1 MSYPIP
7 KISLGASPHIC
18 FIEPNALALQTLST
32 IVWECAQQY
41 MQRPLVVLG
50 PSAPLAGI
58 RIALERYRPN
68 GIDPAVAFLPQVIS
82 FNDWLELAPEVW
94 KLPRKQS
101 PLERWLSVYST
112 LKQHPKLQAWFNS
125 ESEAGAWGLAK
136 AIISACDT
144 LSNAVSPSL
153 QEELASL
160 INSQE
165 IDNSGIGEAWVERVE
180 ILLEEKIAEAYP
192 KLARKVVDQEAKI
205 LLTFWRYISSANDPT
220 FRKQLAMA
228 AHLTAAK
235 ERFTNCNQNQRPF
248 IWVEVADS
256 IGVEREINQK
266 FLSDYARYAPVIKIG
281 MDWNSVALWAEAVK
295 DEGECTNVSGLIQHN
310 IGKANYRNWRLISVK
325 RFEELAWIAAKV
337 IEENL
342 IAGKRNIA
350 LVAQDRLAARRVRAL
365 LGRLG
370 PSLNIRD
377 ETGWK
382 LSTTRAAAAFNSW
395 LELLKSPKEGPAA
408 SILLEFLK
416 NPFIDIERCLR
427 SSSGSC
433 DGLVAELEDILVA
446 SRALSGWETF
456 YLAIE
461 GAKSNAGLRGAV
473 EPNPALIELLQFVRS
488 LHHAWLQPSIDFYK
502 AYEQLHSDFDV
513 TGMAQQL
520 LKDSAGKQLL
530 EVFKSFNL
538 NSIGHRSISMRPSEW
553 ISLLKNMIEEANYQE
568 VGLDSH
574 ATLSILPLSSTRLRE
589 FEAIVVVGCDEQQ
602 LPAFSEPPLFFSDAL
617 NRLLKAPTI
626 RDQFIQQSRDL
637 SQLLASCVNVALVW
651 QNKSESGEALRPS
664 AWIQRLQMELSDWR
678 VENIMLQKLTGD
690 VIRSEMSVATLS
702 DEIPMPI
709 SMSPSAYKALR
720 DCPYRYYVNSF
731 LGLRKTKGFDEG
743 FDASLVGQTLHRILR
758 IFYQA
763 LKTEEHKTDSKI
775 GDDLIL
781 RRDWMQQKLIDKSE
795 QEFKRLI
802 EGDARVLGVLRDW
815 QKQIPGFV
823 GWQLKREAIGWK
835 YLNGEVKVGFDMK
848 FKDQNGMEKCIR
860 IEGFVDR
867 LDIHEHDANFLSVI
881 DYKNQSIEK
890 IKLRADHIVDD
901 PQLLI
906 YARAVNEEGAFN
918 KLSASEVK
926 QAEWV
931 SLKADSKNKGEVNI
945 NRAVEVA
952 CLTTAMEEFSNQ
964 LIEDIEQLWTK
975 KPLQAFAPDGIC
987 KYCEYRGICRKGMW

>member
-1 MSYPIP
+1 
-7 KISLGASPHIC
+7 
-18 FIEPNALALQTLST
+18 
-32 IVWECAQQY
+32 
-41 MQRPLVVLG
+41 
-50 PSAPLAGI
+50 
-58 RIALERYRPN
+58 
-68 GIDPAVAFLPQVIS
+68 
-82 FNDWLELAPEVW
+82 
-94 KLPRKQS
+94 
-101 PLERWLSVYST
+101 
-112 LKQHPKLQAWFNS
+112 
-125 ESEAGAWGLAK
+125 
-136 AIISACDT
+136 
-144 LSNAVSPSL
+144 
-153 QEELASL
+153 
-160 INSQE
+160 
-165 IDNSGIGEAWVERVE
+165 
-180 ILLEEKIAEAYP
+180 
-192 KLARKVVDQEAKI
+192 
-205 LLTFWRYISSANDPT
+205 
-220 FRKQLAMA
+220 
-228 AHLTAAK
+228 
-235 ERFTNCNQNQRPF
+235 
-248 IWVEVADS
+248 
-256 IGVEREINQK
+256 
-266 FLSDYARYAPVIKIG
+266 
-281 MDWNSVALWAEAVK
+281 
-295 DEGECTNVSGLIQHN
+295 
-310 IGKANYRNWRLISVK
+310 
-325 RFEELAWIAAKV
+325 
-337 IEENL
+337 
-342 IAGKRNIA
+342 
-350 LVAQDRLAARRVRAL
+350 
-365 LGRLG
+365 
-370 PSLNIRD
+370 
-377 ETGWK
+377 
-382 LSTTRAAAAFNSW
+382 
-395 LELLKSPKEGPAA
+395 
-408 SILLEFLK
+408 
-416 NPFIDIERCLR
+416 
-427 SSSGSC
+427 
-433 DGLVAELEDILVA
+433 
-446 SRALSGWETF
+446 
-456 YLAIE
+456 
-461 GAKSNAGLRGAV
+461 
-473 EPNPALIELLQFVRS
+473 
-488 LHHAWLQPSIDFYK
+488 
-502 AYEQLHSDFDV
+502 
-513 TGMAQQL
+513 MAQQL